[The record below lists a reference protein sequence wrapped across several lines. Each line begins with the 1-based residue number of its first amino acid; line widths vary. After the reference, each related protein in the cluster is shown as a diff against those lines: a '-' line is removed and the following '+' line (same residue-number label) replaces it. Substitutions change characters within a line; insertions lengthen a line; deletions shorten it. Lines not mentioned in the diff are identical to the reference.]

1 MRSLARKL
9 AAIGLVFGLT
19 LPSTVSA
26 QDILNSLTVEG
37 EDRLGSTPQPWDG
50 SHLDTS
56 PNTHF

>member
-37 EDRLGSTPQPWDG
+37 EDRLGSTPQP
-50 SHLDTS
+50 
-56 PNTHF
+56 